1 MTKTA
6 LRGSSATTPSST
18 TGRRCRTRFWLVGRA
33 DVRAVSRLE
42 ADGGVAAAEAAV
54 DAAELAAAHARYAAE
69 RDAAVQRRSASGP
82 VPTGGVGGTRRGV
95 KCLHAHYAWHLA
107 GGDDPV
113 GRWVAER
120 LAAAEKA
127 AAEEDAAEE
136 PPGLDIAVDA
146 VTTTFRHGGAT
157 MTVPIGPESLLAGE
171 LRDPDPPDAAQL
183 TNALGLVADHL
194 DDLVREQPTVVAS
207 RHVHVAGAEPWHLVV
222 VERGGPVAEPSAV
235 LERVAAED
243 VFRLLA
249 TATRAERLHNPGL
262 DPERVD
268 TVLGTCCLLLAVM
281 RRLHL
286 DEIAVSPAAAA

>member
-1 MTKTA
+1 
-6 LRGSSATTPSST
+6 
-18 TGRRCRTRFWLVGRA
+18 
-33 DVRAVSRLE
+33 
-42 ADGGVAAAEAAV
+42 
-54 DAAELAAAHARYAAE
+54 
-69 RDAAVQRRSASGP
+69 
-82 VPTGGVGGTRRGV
+82 
-95 KCLHAHYAWHLA
+95 
-107 GGDDPV
+107 
-113 GRWVAER
+113 
-120 LAAAEKA
+120 
-127 AAEEDAAEE
+127 
-136 PPGLDIAVDA
+136 
-146 VTTTFRHGGAT
+146 

-249 TATRAERLHNPGL
+249 TATRAERLDNPGL
-262 DPERVD
+262 DPQRVD